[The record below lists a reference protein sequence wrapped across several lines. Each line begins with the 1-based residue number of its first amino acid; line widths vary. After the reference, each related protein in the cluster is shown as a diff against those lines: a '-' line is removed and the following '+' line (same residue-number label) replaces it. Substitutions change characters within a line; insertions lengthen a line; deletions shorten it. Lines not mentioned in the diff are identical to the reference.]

1 MPGQERKRTPPL
13 SFAFS
18 LRPPQAPS
26 KSPRATAGHCRAHTG
41 GIREYCRTEAKTL
54 SLCLMNGQDNRD
66 AGRQAPPTEYIY
78 PLLNLEERQEDELR
92 RACEGA
98 RLDIKTLNGQELSAL
113 IQQITLHNAFMGNY
127 FCNTEAVKIA
137 LSGPVTDCTSDKET
151 RFYTK
156 TASDWRQILDGII
169 SGKTS
174 PDTPE
179 SIMDIHRLLSSDILE
194 SDRRGAIRNKS
205 VRIKGTEYRPPVG
218 ENTLEDTLGQLIEN
232 AEHIEYLP
240 LRAIY
245 LHLNIIALQPFDDG
259 NKRTAR
265 AVENVLLLSGGY
277 RPTIALDKYQALFI
291 RKTESWFLDTGDY
304 SQYTDVFTSLRNER

>member
-1 MPGQERKRTPPL
+1 
-13 SFAFS
+13 
-18 LRPPQAPS
+18 
-26 KSPRATAGHCRAHTG
+26 
-41 GIREYCRTEAKTL
+41 
-54 SLCLMNGQDNRD
+54 MNGQDNRD

-113 IQQITLHNAFMGNY
+113 IQQITLHNAFTGNY